1 MLFRNTVPLH
11 WSCFTLSVRFG
22 NSLFRS
28 SIFRSKSLILK
39 IDHERF
45 AHVALYKEQ
54 PWTNHEQF
62 THIALYRRANCSRH
76 SLKKS
81 DVSDL
86 LVILSNSL
94 QKTSDSLEKF
104 VFLYVF
110 DSFSHFLSSRAIHSG
125 CSLLI
130 ADALFF
136 KERLEQFTPIALYT
150 RVTMINSLRS
160 LMTKE
165 RRELFALFHERIA
178 LVLQKPI
185 SEFPTLLKH
194 ITGYR

>member
-28 SIFRSKSLILK
+28 LIFRSKSLILK

-54 PWTNHEQF
+54 PWTNHKQF
-62 THIALYRRANCSRH
+62 THIALYRRANFSRH

-104 VFLYVF
+104 VFCMFLTVF
-110 DSFSHFLSSRAIHSG
+110 PIFYHQERFTPDAL
-125 CSLLI
+125 CSLLMRSFLKS
-130 ADALFF
+130 DLSN
-136 KERLEQFTPIALYT
+136 LLPLLYT
-150 RVTMINSLRS
+150 QGWPWSIRSGRSWQKSDGSYLLFSTSKSLLCS
-160 LMTKE
+160 KNL
-165 RRELFALFHERIA
+165 
-178 LVLQKPI
+178 
-185 SEFPTLLKH
+185 
-194 ITGYR
+194 